1 MPMIGLLKS
10 PSPKPTARSMAR
22 LGERWIPWVI
32 AAERS
37 MDGCGE
43 LPETYRAVLPRMS
56 AEPVAQPWPGVLRLS
71 S

>member
-1 MPMIGLLKS
+1 
-10 PSPKPTARSMAR
+10 MAR

-37 MDGCGE
+37 MEGCGE
-43 LPETYRAVLPRMS
+43 LPETYRAELPRMS